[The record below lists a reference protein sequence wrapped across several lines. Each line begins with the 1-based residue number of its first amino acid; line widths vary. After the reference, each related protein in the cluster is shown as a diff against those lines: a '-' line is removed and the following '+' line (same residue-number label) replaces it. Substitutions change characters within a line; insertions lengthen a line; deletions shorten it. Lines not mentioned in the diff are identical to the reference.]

1 MMIKQRKR
9 RQQWAPE
16 REPDDLPQPLQP
28 LGDPSCPF
36 LKLADDNPTFGD
48 RIWLHPE
55 LEAEPSLDRWLDA
68 ILAIDDERRKD
79 QTKLAALLKSDH
91 PLLQHARGH
100 LANFID
106 RYQERDALAQ
116 LLAKLQSGAR
126 LSRDDRLALAD
137 MLERQ
142 PWKKTKGNRPAS
154 YEMRD
159 ENAALGRASAVVD
172 DLRGQGKEL
181 KEKLDRLVAK
191 GMSLE
196 QALDRVKNRTWID
209 KDTTL
214 KERVAELKSQG
225 LNPRQIKDKLV
236 GQGWVWDDRTIAE
249 ALDKNT
255 VNELTRQRGWISEE
269 VVPERT
275 VKQAV
280 DELVLGDGLSL
291 EKAVTRLT
299 SQRWTI
305 DEAVDRVSK
314 WQNIPGKTLRNYCNK
329 GRPSLQSKK

>member
-1 MMIKQRKR
+1 MNKRRKR
-9 RQQWAPE
+9 REQWAPE
-16 REPDDLPQPLQP
+16 RVPDELFPEPPSD
-28 LGDPSCPF
+28 DPSHPF
-36 LKLADDNPTFGD
+36 WQHVNDNPTFGD

-79 QTKLAALLKSDH
+79 QTRLAVLLNSDH
-91 PLLQHARGH
+91 PLRQHARGH

-159 ENAALGRASAVVD
+159 ENAALGRASAAVD
-172 DLRGQGKEL
+172 NLRGQGTEL

-191 GMSLE
+191 VMSLE

-214 KERVAELKSQG
+214 KERVAELRSQG

-236 GQGWVWDDRTIAE
+236 GQGWVRDDRTIAE
-249 ALDKNT
+249 ALTKMT
-255 VNELTRQRGWISEE
+255 VNELARQRGWISEE
-269 VVPERT
+269 MVPERT

-280 DELVLGDGLSL
+280 DELMMSEGLSL
-291 EKAVTRLT
+291 EKAVDRLT

-305 DEAVDRVSK
+305 DEAADRVSK

-329 GRPSLQSKK
+329 GRPSLRPRK

>member
-1 MMIKQRKR
+1 MIKQRKR
-9 RQQWAPE
+9 REQWAPE
-16 REPDDLPQPLQP
+16 REPDELFPEP
-28 LGDPSCPF
+28 PSDNPF
-36 LKLADDNPTFGD
+36 LEFARDILTFGD
-48 RIWLHPE
+48 RIWLYPE

-79 QTKLAALLKSDH
+79 QTRLAALLKSDH
-91 PLLQHARGH
+91 PLQQHAREH

-116 LLAKLQSGAR
+116 LLAKLQSGAE

-159 ENAALGRASAVVD
+159 ENAALGRASAMVD
-172 DLRGQGKEL
+172 DLRFQGKEL
-181 KEKLDRLVAK
+181 KEKLDRHVAK
-191 GMSLE
+191 GASLE
-196 QALDRVKNRTWID
+196 QALDRVKNRTWVD
-209 KDTTL
+209 KDTSL
-214 KERVAELKSQG
+214 KERVVELRSQG
-225 LNPRQIKDKLV
+225 LKPQQIKDKLV
-236 GQGWVWDDRTIAE
+236 SQGWVNINDDRTIEE
-249 ALDKNT
+249 ALTKKT
-255 VNELTRQRGWISEE
+255 VNELARQRGWISEE

-280 DELVLGDGLSL
+280 GELMTSEGLSL

-305 DEAVDRVSK
+305 DEAVNRVSK
-314 WQNIPGKTLRNYCNK
+314 WQNIPRKTLRNYCNK
-329 GRPSLQSKK
+329 GRPSLRPKK